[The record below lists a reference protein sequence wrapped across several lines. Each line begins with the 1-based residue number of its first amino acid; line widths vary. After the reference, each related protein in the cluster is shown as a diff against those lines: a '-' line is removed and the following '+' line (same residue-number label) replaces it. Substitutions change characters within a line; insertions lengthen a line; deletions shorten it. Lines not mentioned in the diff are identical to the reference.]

1 MARIPKARRAQD
13 QLSRL
18 VRWAVRKLLIPVARR
33 GALHPEP
40 LEGGRRLLLLQL
52 DGVSRDRLEWA
63 LANGHM
69 PFLADR
75 LARGGHAL
83 SSCRS
88 GAPSST
94 PAFQAGLFYGTS
106 PSVPGFV
113 WYDRA
118 TGREIRMDNAVDA
131 CRIES
136 GLAERNPGLL
146 RDGTSYFAIFSGAA
160 KLSQFCLS
168 GLPDFKL
175 APLSAG
181 FNMWDHVGTALVH
194 SITAAGVLARG
205 VWETVVGLAEG
216 LVTIATLGRVK
227 HEPLF
232 FVHRLVVNAFMR
244 ELAVQGIVIDLA
256 RGIPVVYAD
265 FVAYDEFAHRR
276 GPDSRVAMSAL
287 RSTDRALGALFAAT
301 EALPEM
307 RYDVFVFSD
316 HGHVA
321 TEPFESLTGLNLPE
335 YIALA
340 DGGVPVP
347 RALDGLKAHRLAQ
360 ERGVRA
366 LLRRIRGSLP
376 GIARRAVRRTLDRFE
391 KTLLG
396 RELGQVKTDRVAT
409 AEAGDLAH
417 VYLLQRET
425 AATLDEIR
433 RAHPGVLEALR
444 ETRAIGLV
452 AVRNGRR
459 GVALVRGAELDL
471 SRPDDVA
478 RLPHPAPALLAEY
491 LADLLSLPE
500 SGDLVIQGWRGCQQ
514 KPVAYAWE
522 FGSHG
527 GVAPEEI
534 DTFMVHPRGCSF
546 RFDQVRRPS
555 ELYEFFAETYRQP
568 SRERQRGHRPRPDL
582 TPPPLNPAPSE
593 GRETG

>member
-1 MARIPKARRAQD
+1 MARLAKARRAQD

-33 GALHPEP
+33 GALHPGP

-52 DGVSRDRLEWA
+52 DGVSRERLAWA
-63 LANGHM
+63 IENGHM
-69 PFLADR
+69 PLLRER
-75 LARGGHAL
+75 LARRGHVL

-88 GAPSST
+88 GAPAST
-94 PAFQAGLFYGTS
+94 PSFQAGLFYGAS

-118 TGREIRMDNAVDA
+118 TKREIRMDVAEDA
-131 CRIES
+131 CRVETK
-136 GLAERNPGLL
+136 LAEGNPGLL

-181 FNMWDHVGTALVH
+181 FNAWDHLATGLVH

-205 VWETVVGLAEG
+205 LWEAITGVAGGIA
-216 LVTIATLGRVK
+216 TIVTLGRIK
-227 HEPLF
+227 HEPRF
-232 FVHRLVVNAFMR
+232 FLHRLLVNAFMR

-256 RGIPVVYAD
+256 RGIPVIYAD

-276 GPDSRVAMSAL
+276 GPDSKLAISAL
-287 RSTDRALGALFAAT
+287 RSTDSALAALFAAA
-301 EALPEM
+301 EAVPEM

-321 TEPFESLTGLNLPE
+321 TEPFESLTGLSLPE

-340 DGGVPVP
+340 DGGVRVP
-347 RALDGLKAHRLAQ
+347 RALGSAKAHRLAQ
-360 ERGVRA
+360 ARGVRA
-366 LLRRIRGSLP
+366 TLRRIRGSLP
-376 GIARRAVRRTLDRFE
+376 SVARRAARRKLDAFE

-396 RELGQVKTDRVAT
+396 RELGQVSTDRVAT

-417 VYLLQRET
+417 VYFLDREVP
-425 AATLDEIR
+425 ATVDDVR
-433 RAHPGVLEALR
+433 RQHPGVLEALR
-444 ETRAIGLV
+444 ETRAVGLV
-452 AVRNGRR
+452 AVRGGARGLAIVR
-459 GVALVRGAELDL
+459 GVELDL
-471 SRPDDVA
+471 ASPGDVA
-478 RLPHPAPALLAEY
+478 RLPHPEPELLADY
-491 LADLLSLPE
+491 LADLLSLE
-500 SGDLVIQGWRGCQQ
+500 SSGDLVVQGWRGPGE

-527 GVAPEEI
+527 GVAPEEVG
-534 DTFMVHPRGCSF
+534 TFVIHPAACAF
-546 RFDQVRRPS
+546 RFDEVRRPS
-555 ELYEFFAETYRQP
+555 ELYEFFAKTYREATRRR
-568 SRERQRGHRPRPDL
+568 SGAAA
-582 TPPPLNPAPSE
+582 PPAAPAFDE
-593 GRETG
+593 GREIV